1 MNAPI
6 NLCSVA
12 YGILAYALGNMIL
25 IPVNAIVIN
34 MLQLNNPDVAQVLL
48 SGVIMVAS
56 FAGLREVVET
66 ISEFGLTPDP
76 L

>member
-1 MNAPI
+1 M

-25 IPVNAIVIN
+25 IPVNALVMN
-34 MLQLNNPDVAQVLL
+34 DFDGPQVLL
-48 SGVIMVAS
+48 SGVIVAAA
-56 FAGLREVVET
+56 FAALREVVEM
-66 ISEFGLTPDP
+66 INEFGLTPDP